1 MTTKTVEELMTPLSE
16 YATVS
21 QDATLKEA
29 IIALENVQK
38 AFDKNQYQHRAV
50 LVYNELN
57 YIVGKVGQLDVLRA
71 LEPKYESMGAASG
84 IARFGFSSH
93 FMKSMFEHY
102 KLFDSPMEKL
112 TKRAASLKVKEFMHT
127 PTEGEFVNK
136 KASVNEAIHSFVMG
150 QHQSLLVVSE
160 KQIVGILRL
169 VDVFKEI
176 SNEITKSGE

>member
-1 MTTKTVEELMTPLSE
+1 MTTKIVEELMTPLSE
-16 YATVS
+16 YASVS

-29 IIALENVQK
+29 ITALENAQK
-38 AFDKNQYQHRAV
+38 RFDKNQYQHRAV

-71 LEPKYESMGAASG
+71 LEPKYENMGASSS
-84 IARFGFSSH
+84 IARFGFSRQ
-93 FMKSMFEHY
+93 FIKSMFEHY
-102 KLFDSPMEKL
+102 KLFESPMEHLAK
-112 TKRAASLKVKEFMHT
+112 KAAHLKVKEFMHT

-136 KASVNEAIHSFVMG
+136 KATLNEAIHSLVMG

-160 KQIVGILRL
+160 KKIVGILRL

-176 SNEITKSGE
+176 SNEIAKG